1 MCAVL
6 FKYLVQW
13 KSFGEGETPTLLE
26 GPADHGG
33 AGGGWSTG
41 QPERIGERDAA
52 HLHADVHHV
61 YGWVEERQL
70 GRAADRL
77 AEDGL

>member
-6 FKYLVQW
+6 DKYLVQW
-13 KSFGEGETPTLLE
+13 KRFGEGETPTLQE
-26 GPADHGG
+26 GPADHGA

-41 QPERIGERDAA
+41 QPERVGERHSA

-61 YGWVEERQL
+61 YGRVEEGQL
-70 GRAADRL
+70 GQTAERL
-77 AEDGL
+77 PEDGL